1 MLPTAVAI
9 ALSPLGIVTV
19 VVLVLGDGGR
29 LRAALF
35 TSGWLVTIA
44 TAATA
49 AFLVVDASAAS
60 DPSETADGVD
70 IVQLVLGLVFW
81 VLAGVSWRSRP
92 AEGGAGPEAKLL
104 ERVARITPL
113 GALGLGLV
121 QSVVV
126 IKTIPLALGAGAQ
139 LGESEL
145 DGGEAVVALVAFALL
160 ATAGMWGPVV
170 VSAVGGDRLRGPM
183 TDVQT
188 WLQDNVTPIT
198 IVVLVVLGAVFVGRG
213 LAVLG

>member
-1 MLPTAVAI
+1 MAVAI

-35 TSGWLVTIA
+35 ASGWLVVVLA
-44 TAATA
+44 AATV
-49 AFLVVDASAAS
+49 AFLIVDASAES

-70 IVQLVLGLVFW
+70 ILQLALGLVFW
-81 VLAGVSWRSRP
+81 ALAGASWRSRP
-92 AEGGAGPEAKLL
+92 AEGDVGPEAKLL
-104 ERVARITPL
+104 ERVARITPV
-113 GALGLGLV
+113 GAFGLGLV
-121 QSVVV
+121 QGVVV
-126 IKTIPLALGAGAQ
+126 VKTIPLALSAGAQ

-145 DGGEAVVALVAFALL
+145 GGGEAVVALVAFAAL

-170 VSAVGGDRLRGPM
+170 VIAAGGNRLRGPM
-183 TDVQT
+183 ADFQK
-188 WLQDNVTPIT
+188 WLQDNVMPIT